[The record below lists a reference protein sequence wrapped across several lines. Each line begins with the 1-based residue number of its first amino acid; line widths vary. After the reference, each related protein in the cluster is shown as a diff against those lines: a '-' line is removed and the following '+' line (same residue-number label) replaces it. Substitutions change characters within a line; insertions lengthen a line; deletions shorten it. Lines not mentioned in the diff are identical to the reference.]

1 MSRHCN
7 RMVAAKAIH
16 DTNDMDRVVDDNGT
30 LKAYVSH
37 WLALRLVLVSLPN
50 LRPLLLLVSNVI
62 DVFLLPLP
70 PSQPHNL
77 HVTLV

>member
-1 MSRHCN
+1 
-7 RMVAAKAIH
+7 MVAAKAIH
-16 DTNDMDRVVDDNGT
+16 DTNEINRVRVDDNGT